1 VVKKVI
7 YETTTRFRAAA
18 KRHGNG
24 FYHRSTHHRLRWY
37 HADGIPTSLVGHQA
51 FYCDEFISYDVESLI
66 SAVTLKYP
74 NINLEFSISYA
85 RKLRSKPHREAEV
98 TREQQKRDRD
108 QELINRLQ
116 QDWIS
121 LGIYGPPKKVRV
133 RQEGQ
138 QITNKGT

>member
-37 HADGIPTSLVGHQA
+37 HANGIPTSLVGHQA

-66 SAVTLKYP
+66 SAITLKYP
-74 NINLEFSISYA
+74 NINLEFSISFTK
-85 RKLRSKPHREAEV
+85 KLRNKPHREAEAL
-98 TREQQKRDRD
+98 REQQKLDRD
-108 QELINRLQ
+108 QELINQFQ
-116 QDWIS
+116 QDWIRR
-121 LGIYGPPKKVRV
+121 GIYGPPKKVRV
-133 RQEGQ
+133 RQKGQ